1 MYRNINLDKN
11 RLLLNHF
18 LFFNCIPLWN
28 IIEKEAF
35 SLINYFIIIQYVYG
49 LISLLFA
56 IQTNSYELYLHS
68 RKFYILSPFVS
79 FILNTTTTFHI
90 IKVLT
95 HKSRKKQNNNSL
107 LSFRWLLRLI
117 IDISLVMTLDLQTQ
131 PLIFL

>member
-11 RLLLNHF
+11 RPLLNHF
-18 LFFNCIPLWN
+18 FIFQLYSSLKYNRKRGFLFNKLFYNHTICLW
-28 IIEKEAF
+28 AYF
-35 SLINYFIIIQYVYG
+35 SLIRNSDKFIRIVPP
-49 LISLLFA
+49 FK
-56 IQTNSYELYLHS
+56 
-68 RKFYILSPFVS
+68 KFYILSPFVS

-117 IDISLVMTLDLQTQ
+117 IDISLIMTLDLQTQ
-131 PLIFL
+131 LLIFL